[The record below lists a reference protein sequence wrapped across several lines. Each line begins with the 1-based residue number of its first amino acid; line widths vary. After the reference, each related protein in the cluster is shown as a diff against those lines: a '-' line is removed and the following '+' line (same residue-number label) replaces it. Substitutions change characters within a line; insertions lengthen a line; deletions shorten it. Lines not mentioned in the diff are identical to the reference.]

1 VKRTLAFTLGLAAF
15 VFGPAIARAAE
26 TGFSDRICTN
36 ATQSVRDY
44 DTQSK
49 NPNTPVDDILATLN
63 KVVEAYRVCAA
74 EKLTQGG
81 TGSGGEASL
90 QVGLGVEG
98 MHYAQIRQAQFYY
111 VMGRIERLLQN
122 YNTSHDNLQTAIG
135 LVKDTIDWRTSPDTV
150 MRSNNVNVG
159 SSSGH
164 SATTDVSNYR
174 ESAIQIRDA
183 ALAEMA
189 LLPKPGAAPSPAPK

>member
-1 VKRTLAFTLGLAAF
+1 VKRILALALGLTAF
-15 VFGPAIARAAE
+15 VFVPGLARAADS
-26 TGFSDRICTN
+26 GFSDRICTN
-36 ATQSVRDY
+36 ATPSVRDY
-44 DTQSK
+44 NAQSS

-63 KVVEAYRVCAA
+63 KIIEAYKECAT
-74 EKLTQGG
+74 EKQTQGG

-90 QVGLGVEG
+90 QVSLGVEG

-111 VMGRIERLLQN
+111 VMGKIERLLQN
-122 YNTSHDNLQTAIG
+122 YNTSRDNLQNALG
-135 LVKDTIDWRTSPDTV
+135 LVKDTIDWRTSPDTIL
-150 MRSNNVNVG
+150 RSNNVNVG

-164 SATTDVSNYR
+164 SATTDYSNYR

-189 LLPKPGAAPSPAPK
+189 LLPKPGTAVSPAPK